1 MSILSDAF
9 GVSSLWASGN
19 LGIDFRDYVS
29 SLSRF
34 IMGPDQIWDHF
45 SFGNVFLFIYL
56 SGSLYH

>member
-1 MSILSDAF
+1 MLL
-9 GVSSLWASGN
+9 GVTSLWASDN

-34 IMGPDQIWDHF
+34 IMGPDQIWDYF
-45 SFGNVFLFIYL
+45 SFGNVFLLIYL